1 MRIISVLL
9 FCLLTFSLQSKD
21 YYPVQNSIDVIHY
34 EFTVYLSDNYNK
46 IRGEAKT
53 EISHTGST
61 REIVLDLVNLD
72 EEGRGMIVEQVT
84 LDNESVEWDH
94 CDDRLHLYLPGEKK
108 AGESSILFIKYH
120 GVPADGLVIS
130 MNRHGR
136 RTFFADNWPDRAR
149 NWIPCIDHPS
159 DKALVDF
166 IVYAPQKYRVVSNGY
181 LHEESTLP
189 GGMKLTH
196 WKEEISIPTKV
207 MVIGVA
213 EFATRLAGRI
223 DGTDIWTCVFPEDR
237 EAGFSDYSVAT
248 GPFEWYSDM
257 IGPYPYEKLANV
269 QSKTMFG
276 GMENAGCIF
285 YSESSVTGRGRAEGL
300 IAHEIAHQWFGNS
313 VSEKDWHHIWLSEG
327 FATYLTALYQGHREG
342 EKKLEETMER
352 ARHRV
357 IRSYRN
363 NPVPVIDT
371 TIASYMKLLNANS
384 YQKGSWVL
392 HMLHNELGDDLFWA
406 GIREYYARYR
416 DSNALTSDFVNTM
429 EDVSGRDLDG
439 FFHQWLYIPGHPRL
453 NISWSYD
460 RDSKEITLLLE
471 QSQQGHVFEFPLDI
485 QIDYPSGSRVETIMV
500 KSKKQSFVLESASA
514 PLALIVDPG
523 VNLLFE
529 EVEGK

>member
-9 FCLLTFSLQSKD
+9 VCMLTVSLQAKD
-21 YYPVQNSIDVIHY
+21 QYPVNRSIDVIRY
-34 EFTVYLSDNYNK
+34 EFTIFLSDLSNE
-46 IRGEAKT
+46 IRGEAKS
-53 EISHTGST
+53 EISHTGNT
-61 REIVLDLVNLD
+61 GEIILDLVNLGED
-72 EEGRGMIVEQVT
+72 GKGMIVEKVM
-84 LDNESVEWDH
+84 LDNESVEWEH
-94 CDDRLHLYLPGEKK
+94 SAGRLHIDLPVEKN
-108 AGESSILFIKYH
+108 AGESSILYVKYH

-130 MNRHGR
+130 RNRHGN

-166 IVYAPQKYRVVSNGY
+166 IVYAPEKYRVVSNGY
-181 LHEESTLP
+181 LYEESTLP
-189 GGMKLTH
+189 GGLKLTH

-213 EFATRLAGRI
+213 GFATQLAGRI

-248 GPFEWYSDM
+248 EPFAWYSEM

-327 FATYLTALYQGHREG
+327 FATYMTALYQGHREG
-342 EKKLEETMER
+342 EEKLKETMAR
-352 ARHRV
+352 ARSRV
-357 IRSYRN
+357 VRSYRN

-371 TIASYMKLLNANS
+371 TVVNYMSLLNANS
-384 YQKGSWVL
+384 YQKGAWVL
-392 HMLHNELGDDLFWA
+392 HMLRNELGDDLFWE

-416 DSNALTSDFVNTM
+416 DSNALTSDFVKTM
-429 EDVSGRDLDG
+429 EDVSGRDLDR
-439 FFHQWLYIPGHPRL
+439 FFYQWLHLPGHPQL
-453 NISWSYD
+453 DISWSYD
-460 RDSKEITLLLE
+460 SAGREINLLLE
-471 QSQQGHVFEFPLDI
+471 QKQDAEVFEFPLDI
-485 QIDYPSGSRVETIMV
+485 MINDPSGSRVETIMII
-500 KSKKQSFVLESASA
+500 KKEQSFVLKSANI
-514 PLALIVDPG
+514 PDELIVDPG
-523 VNLLFE
+523 DKLLFE
-529 EVEGK
+529 EVHGK